1 MPDHEADARDGPG
14 SSSHDGHAVSASPA
28 PPEPSLT
35 QTRDFWVLMAYALGL
50 GIFGA
55 FVSLAFLALIGWG
68 NNWWSD
74 SDVGWGGGEWWWA
87 AVTAGFGLVVGLLH
101 WATRLPERTPGLI
114 EDIDDEHVD
123 PRLVPGIVAVSL
135 ASLIG
140 GASLGPEKPLGAMGG
155 GLGGWLSQRWHR
167 DEDDSRVTT
176 LSGFGGAYGGMLS
189 SPVVV
194 VALILEIARPVGRQG
209 AKALPATV
217 VASSVSFVIY
227 FAVGGAFF
235 LDVYKVPQY
244 EFRSWQLL
252 AAVAFGLLAAVLT
265 VVLVLL
271 VKVVGVLFSRLKMP
285 SIAKSTLGGLIF
297 GLVGVALP
305 LTMFT
310 GSDQLKTVLH
320 DQGTTLG
327 LGILIALVVA
337 KMFTFA
343 VSLGSGFVGGP
354 IFASLFMGGTA
365 GVAVHVAIPG
375 VPLGLA
381 FSCMVVSI
389 VAALVSAPFTAVLF
403 AVFTTQVGALQSA
416 PILITAITAYLAMEA
431 AKYALVSRNHAKEQA
446 QGGRPRA
453 GDEPPAAAVDPSG
466 GGS

>member
-1 MPDHEADARDGPG
+1 VSV
-14 SSSHDGHAVSASPA
+14 SSA

-35 QTRDFWVLMAYALGL
+35 QTRGFWVLMAYALGL
-50 GIFGA
+50 GIVGA
-55 FVSLAFLALIGWG
+55 FVSLVFLALIGWG

-74 SDVGWGGGEWWWA
+74 SGVGWGDGKWWWV
-87 AVTAGFGLVVGLLH
+87 AVTTGAGLAVGLLH
-101 WATRLPERTPGLI
+101 WATRLPESTPGLI

-123 PRLVPGIVAVSL
+123 PRLVPGIVAVSV

-140 GASLGPEKPLGAMGG
+140 GASLGPEKALGAVGG
-155 GLGGWLSQRWHR
+155 GLGGWLSTRWHR
-167 DEDDSRVTT
+167 DEDDSRVNT

-194 VALILEIARPVGRQG
+194 VALILEIARPGGRQG
-209 AKALPATV
+209 AKALAGTV

-235 LDVYKVPQY
+235 LDVYEVPHYQ
-244 EFRSWQLL
+244 FRSWQLL
-252 AAVAFGLLAAVLT
+252 AAVGFGLLAAVLT
-265 VVLVLL
+265 TVLVLM
-271 VKVVGVLFSRLKMP
+271 VKVVGVLFSRLKLP

-310 GSDQLKTVLH
+310 GSDQLKTVLQ

-337 KMFTFA
+337 KMFSFS
-343 VSLGSGFVGGP
+343 VCLGSGFVGGP

-365 GVAVHVAIPG
+365 GIAVHAAIPG

-381 FSCMVVSI
+381 FSCMLVSI

-403 AVFTTQVGALQSA
+403 AVFTTEVGALQSA
-416 PILITAITAYLAMEA
+416 PILITGITAYLAMDVV
-431 AKYALVSRNHAKEQA
+431 KSALASHRYTKKH
-446 QGGRPRA
+446 
-453 GDEPPAAAVDPSG
+453 AAAEGPPQSG
-466 GGS
+466 AVNP

>member
-1 MPDHEADARDGPG
+1 
-14 SSSHDGHAVSASPA
+14 VSASSTA
-28 PPEPSLT
+28 PEPSLT

-50 GIFGA
+50 GIVGA

-68 NNWWSD
+68 NNWWSA
-74 SDVGWGGGEWWWA
+74 SGVGWGDGEWWWVA
-87 AVTAGFGLVVGLLH
+87 ATTGAGLAVGLLR
-101 WATRLPERTPGLI
+101 WATRLPESTPGLI

-123 PRLVPGIVAVSL
+123 PRLVPGTVAVSL

-155 GLGGWLSQRWHR
+155 GLGSWLSKRWHR
-167 DEDDSRVTT
+167 DEEDSRVNT

-189 SPVVV
+189 SPVVA
-194 VALILEIARPVGRQG
+194 VALILEVARPGGRQG
-209 AKALPATV
+209 AKALAGTA
-217 VASSVSFVIY
+217 VASSVSFGLY

-235 LDVYKVPQY
+235 LDVYAVPSYQ
-244 EFRSWQLL
+244 FRSWQLL
-252 AAVAFGLLAAVLT
+252 AAVAFGLLAVVLT
-265 VVLVLL
+265 TVLVLM
-271 VKVVGVLFSRLKMP
+271 VKVVDVLFGRLTLP
-285 SIAKSTLGGLIF
+285 SVAKSMLGGAIF

-310 GSDQLKTVLH
+310 GSDQLKTVLR

-337 KMFTFA
+337 KMFAFS
-343 VSLGSGFVGGP
+343 VSLGGGFVGGP

-365 GVAVHVAIPG
+365 GVALHVAIPG

-381 FSCMVVSI
+381 FSCMLLAIVS
-389 VAALVSAPFTAVLF
+389 ALVSAPFTAVVF

-431 AKYALVSRNHAKEQA
+431 VKYALLSRKYATKQA
-446 QGGRPRA
+446 GGDPPRA
-453 GDEPPAAAVDPSG
+453 GAEPPVAAVDPSG
-466 GGS
+466 AGS

>member
-1 MPDHEADARDGPG
+1 MQRGEVREISG
-14 SSSHDGHAVSASPA
+14 SSGHQDDAGSGAPQPA
-28 PPEPSLT
+28 AATPPTQPLT
-35 QTRDFWVLMAYALGL
+35 QTRDFWVLMAYAVGL
-50 GIFGA
+50 GVFGA
-55 FVSLAFLALIGWG
+55 VVSLVFLGVLGWG
-68 NNWWSD
+68 NNWWSV
-74 SDVGWGGGEWWWA
+74 SDVGWGGGKWWWA
-87 AVTAGFGLVVGLLH
+87 VVTAAFGALVGVLH
-101 WATRLPERTPGLI
+101 RLTRLPERTPGLI
-114 EDIDDEHVD
+114 EDINDEHVD

-140 GASLGPEKPLGAMGG
+140 GASLGPEKALGAMGG
-155 GLGGWLSQRWHR
+155 GLGSWLSARWQR
-167 DEDDSRVTT
+167 DEDDSRVNT

-194 VALILEIARPVGRQG
+194 VALILEIARPGGRQG
-209 AKALPATV
+209 AKALAGTV
-217 VASSVSFVIY
+217 VASSVSFAIY

-235 LDVYKVPQY
+235 LDVYQVPQY
-244 EFRSWQLL
+244 EFKSWQLL
-252 AAVAFGLLAAVLT
+252 AAVGFGLLAAFLT
-265 VVLVLL
+265 VVLVLM
-271 VKVVGVLFSRLKMP
+271 VKIVGVLFSRLKMP
-285 SIAKSTLGGLIF
+285 SIVKSTLGGLIF

-320 DQGTTLG
+320 DQATTLG

-337 KMFTFA
+337 KMLTFS
-343 VSLGSGFVGGP
+343 VSIASGFVGGP

-365 GVAVHVAIPG
+365 GVALHTAIPS

-381 FSCMVVSI
+381 FSCMLLSI

-431 AKYALVSRNHAKEQA
+431 AKYALTSRTYAKQ
-446 QGGRPRA
+446 Q
-453 GDEPPAAAVDPSG
+453 AAAAADPS
-466 GGS
+466 